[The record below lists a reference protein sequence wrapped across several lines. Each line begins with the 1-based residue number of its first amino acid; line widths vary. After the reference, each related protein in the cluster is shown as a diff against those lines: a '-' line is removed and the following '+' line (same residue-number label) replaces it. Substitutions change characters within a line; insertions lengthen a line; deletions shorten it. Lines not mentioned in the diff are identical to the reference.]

1 MSDPNMITAYSWAAT
16 LLFQNELPSS
26 LSDVYKRAMVV
37 NEINA
42 PLIWGKGVPS
52 AGLPICNIYWLFL
65 TM

>member
-42 PLIWGKGVPS
+42 PLIWGK
-52 AGLPICNIYWLFL
+52 LFPL
-65 TM
+65 QVSLFVTFTGYS

>member
-1 MSDPNMITAYSWAAT
+1 MITAYSWAAT

-37 NEINA
+37 NEING